1 MNRTEKMI
9 SVGDR
14 IFARLT
20 MRGKTLVEF
29 MVNKISDMNELFQE
43 LRRVL
48 PGVRGLAKLYVR
60 NQSQGWAFEK
70 AIMIQGC

>member
-1 MNRTEKMI
+1 MI
-9 SVGDR
+9 RIGDR

-20 MRGKTLVEF
+20 MGGRTIVEF
-29 MVNKISDMNELFQE
+29 MVNRVGDMSELFRE
-43 LRRVL
+43 LRRAV

-70 AIMIQGC
+70 AVLMQGMGA

>member
-1 MNRTEKMI
+1 MI
-9 SVGDR
+9 RIGDR

-20 MRGKTLVEF
+20 MGGRTIVEF
-29 MVNKISDMNELFQE
+29 MVNRVGDMGELFRE
-43 LRRVL
+43 LRRAV

-70 AIMIQGC
+70 AVLMQGMGA